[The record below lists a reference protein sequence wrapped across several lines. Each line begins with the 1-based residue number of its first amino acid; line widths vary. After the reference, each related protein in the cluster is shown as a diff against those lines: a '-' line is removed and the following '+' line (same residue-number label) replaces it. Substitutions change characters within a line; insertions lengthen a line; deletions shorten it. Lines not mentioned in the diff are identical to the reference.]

1 MVLDDSYTLFR
12 VDSDTVF
19 KPFDCADDDLNDFL
33 LNKSVEYS
41 KEHLAS
47 TFVIENADITVAYYS
62 IFNDSVNTQQIDFA
76 SKSAALRFLKNL
88 VSHPKRHLTN
98 YPAIK
103 IGRLA
108 VTNAIQ
114 RSGLGKII
122 VNSIID
128 YAIGV
133 NEECACKIITV
144 DAYTQSLSF
153 YEKLGFKY
161 FSDNDIDNDTR
172 QMYLNLTPIISASEE
187 NPVA

>member
-1 MVLDDSYTLFR
+1 MELDDSYTLFK
-12 VDSDTVF
+12 VDIDTVF
-19 KPFDCADDDLNDFL
+19 KPFDCEDDDLNDFL
-33 LNKSVEYS
+33 LNKSIEYAR
-41 KEHLAS
+41 EHLAT
-47 TFVIENADITVAYYS
+47 TFVIENNYITVAYYS

-76 SKSAALRFLKNL
+76 SKNATLRFLKNL

-108 VTNAIQ
+108 VTNDIQ
-114 RSGLGKII
+114 RNGLGKII

-144 DAYTQSLSF
+144 DAYTQSLPF

-161 FSDNDIDNDTR
+161 FSDNDIENDTR
-172 QMYLNLTPIISASEE
+172 QMYLNLTPIISALAE
-187 NPVA
+187 NTVA